1 MDDVLQHI
9 SEATSTV
16 TEATAG
22 AVVAVGRNSRGTGV
36 VVAPNRVVTN
46 AHNLRDRTTQITF
59 ADGRTAQATASG
71 VDFDGDLAVL
81 EVDTADAP
89 PIEWA
94 DADALRPGAAIF
106 GVARRGL
113 TGLRV
118 TFGTVS
124 AVDQVF
130 RGPRGRRISGA
141 FEHTAPLGRGS
152 SGGPVTDPSG
162 NLLGINTSRLGD
174 GFYLAVPANQ
184 SLRDRVD
191 ALARGESP
199 RRARLGVGL
208 APSSVANRLRQ
219 SVGLPPR
226 DGLLVQ
232 AVVEGGPAAGAGLE
246 TGDLLV
252 AVGDRELHR
261 IDDLME
267 ALDGL
272 SPDASVRLTVVRGVD
287 EREVTVTFDAGT
299 GAGAMEEAD

>member
-9 SEATSTV
+9 SEATAAV
-16 TEATAG
+16 TAAAGG

-36 VVAPNRVVTN
+36 VVAAGRVVTN

-59 ADGRTAQATASG
+59 ADGRVAQAAATG
-71 VDFDGDLAVL
+71 IDVDGDLAVL
-81 EVDTADAP
+81 EVDTGDVTPVEWGDATS
-89 PIEWA
+89 
-94 DADALRPGAAIF
+94 LRPGAPVF

-113 TGLRV
+113 SGLRV

-130 RGPRGRRISGA
+130 RGPRGRRIAGA

-152 SGGPVTDPSG
+152 SGGPVTNPAG
-162 NLLGINTSRLGD
+162 KLLGINTNRLGD
-174 GFYLAVPANQ
+174 GFYLAVPADQ
-184 SLRDRVD
+184 TLRDRVD

-232 AVVEGGPAAGAGLE
+232 AVMADGPAAAAGLE

-252 AVGDRELHR
+252 AVGDRELQR

-267 ALDGL
+267 ALEGV
-272 SPDASVRLTVVRGVD
+272 SPGSSVNLTVVRGVD
-287 EREVTVTFDAGT
+287 ERQVTVNFDEDRSGEHDQA
-299 GAGAMEEAD
+299 E